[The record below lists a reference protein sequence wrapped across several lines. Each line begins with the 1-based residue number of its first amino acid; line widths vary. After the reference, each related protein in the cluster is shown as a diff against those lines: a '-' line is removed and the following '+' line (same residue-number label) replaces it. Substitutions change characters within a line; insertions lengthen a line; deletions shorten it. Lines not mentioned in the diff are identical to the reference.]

1 MTARPCRTH
10 TVATAFV
17 IEVPQ
22 RVRERLEVV
31 VILTRLQRHK
41 AAVVP
46 SRERLILGNGEE
58 KKGGRGARAAG
69 PHGGRS
75 GRPARAPVE
84 EREAG

>member
-17 IEVPQ
+17 IEVLQ

-31 VILTRLQRHK
+31 VMLTRLQRHR

-46 SRERLILGNGEE
+46 SREMLILGNGEE
-58 KKGGRGARAAG
+58 KGEGEERGL
-69 PHGGRS
+69 
-75 GRPARAPVE
+75 PARAPLE